1 MISVQEFDRWN
12 TWGKNAWRFSSL
24 STFFNLFCFRT
35 LKIHRETWQTRG
47 KKKSTEVWEKVLV
60 RRRRELA
67 LKVPVESEERGLE
80 GKRERGTK
88 EAWAEKSLAEG
99 GCNYYESRK
108 WVWFTRGERGRERRR
123 ETRSEGHRDK
133 VLMERKDCAASS
145 SITLSYYLSLFTSIS
160 FNLLELKEMM
170 WSALLLSSV
179 FCSSHDDDDDAQGNL
194 LQTHSLCHSLK
205 I

>member
-60 RRRRELA
+60 VRRRRELA

-108 WVWFTRGERGRERRR
+108 WVWFTRGEREGKKKKGKKKWGTQRQSFDGKKGLCCFFLNNFVLLFVSLYQHFIQSFRTERDDVIR
-123 ETRSEGHRDK
+123 
-133 VLMERKDCAASS
+133 SS
-145 SITLSYYLSLFTSIS
+145 SLFSFLFFSWRWWWCARKFVANSFSLP
-160 FNLLELKEMM
+160 
-170 WSALLLSSV
+170 
-179 FCSSHDDDDDAQGNL
+179 
-194 LQTHSLCHSLK
+194 
-205 I
+205 